1 MVLSFE
7 NKPKQGDDGNKLANK
22 WSQRRSCER
31 HLVWFRDLFD
41 TVLWTDEIAS

>member
-7 NKPKQGDDGNKLANK
+7 NKPKQVDDGKNWQINGV
-22 WSQRRSCER
+22 QRRSCER
-31 HLVWFRDLFD
+31 HLVCFSDLFD